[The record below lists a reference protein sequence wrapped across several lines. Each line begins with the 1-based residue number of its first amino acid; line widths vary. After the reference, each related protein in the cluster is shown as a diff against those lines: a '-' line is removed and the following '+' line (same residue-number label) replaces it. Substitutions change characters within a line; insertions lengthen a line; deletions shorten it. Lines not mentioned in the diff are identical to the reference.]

1 MSQHIN
7 PDRQNNINEI
17 LNKTKNITI
26 RKVLKY
32 HTVRKVLK
40 YHTVRKVLKYHT
52 VKKVLKYHT
61 VRKVLKYHT
70 VREAPKSNRNLETE
84 SKSIPR
90 THMIVHF
97 PGLEKVL
104 E

>member
-32 HTVRKVLK
+32 HTVRKVIK
-40 YHTVRKVLKYHT
+40 F
-52 VKKVLKYHT
+52 HT

>member
-52 VKKVLKYHT
+52 V
-61 VRKVLKYHT
+61 RKVLKYHT

>member
-26 RKVLKY
+26 R
-32 HTVRKVLK
+32 
-40 YHTVRKVLKYHT
+40 
-52 VKKVLKYHT
+52 KVLKYHT

>member
-26 RKVLKY
+26 
-32 HTVRKVLK
+32 
-40 YHTVRKVLKYHT
+40 
-52 VKKVLKYHT
+52 
-61 VRKVLKYHT
+61 RKVLKYHT